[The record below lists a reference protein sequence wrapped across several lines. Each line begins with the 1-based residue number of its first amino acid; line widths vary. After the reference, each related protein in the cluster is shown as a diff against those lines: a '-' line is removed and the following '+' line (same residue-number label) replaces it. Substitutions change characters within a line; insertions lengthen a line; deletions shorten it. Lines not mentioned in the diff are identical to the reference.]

1 MRRQFTPQ
9 QKAAVAF
16 AALKGDKTINQI
28 AAENEVHPTQVKQW
42 RDAAKAIVP
51 EAFTDKRKSATKA
64 ADTARKIDELH
75 RVIGVRDAEL
85 EWIKKNFMG
94 SGCSLHPNAICPRD
108 LSLLIEPDHPSL
120 TVSRQAELL
129 GLPRRSH
136 YYQPV
141 DGTSTQALLK
151 RDMDA
156 IDAVY
161 TDYPFYGSR
170 RMQLELLDR

>member
-64 ADTARKIDELH
+64 ADTERKIDELH

-85 EWIKKNFMG
+85 EWIKKK
-94 SGCSLHPNAICPRD
+94 LHG
-108 LSLLIEPDHPSL
+108 
-120 TVSRQAELL
+120 L
-129 GLPRRSH
+129 GL
-136 YYQPV
+136 
-141 DGTSTQALLK
+141 
-151 RDMDA
+151 
-156 IDAVY
+156 
-161 TDYPFYGSR
+161 
-170 RMQLELLDR
+170 